1 MIKHRHAATTL
12 TTALT
17 AVLMLTSCGGG
28 SGNGRADNGRT
39 SPRTSSSV
47 TASPTPSSPV
57 PTSQSPSG
65 AGASDAPATP
75 PEIMPVYQT
84 VYGLVGTPACTG
96 VPWDD
101 AGCGK
106 DLTAAG
112 EVANAMTR
120 HIQKHFPGSEYADPK
135 KAAGQVARAVNML
148 RKAGCYGMS
157 PKPPKTSPDKLREL
171 CPTLSTVASLSW
183 LSLEGSLDVF

>member
-1 MIKHRHAATTL
+1 
-12 TTALT
+12 
-17 AVLMLTSCGGG
+17 
-28 SGNGRADNGRT
+28 
-39 SPRTSSSV
+39 
-47 TASPTPSSPV
+47 
-57 PTSQSPSG
+57 
-65 AGASDAPATP
+65 
-75 PEIMPVYQT
+75 MPVYQT

-101 AGCGK
+101 AGE
-106 DLTAAG
+106 DLIAAG
-112 EVANAMTR
+112 EVVNAMTR

-135 KAAGQVARAVNML
+135 KAAGQVARAVNMP

>member
-1 MIKHRHAATTL
+1 
-12 TTALT
+12 
-17 AVLMLTSCGGG
+17 
-28 SGNGRADNGRT
+28 
-39 SPRTSSSV
+39 
-47 TASPTPSSPV
+47 
-57 PTSQSPSG
+57 
-65 AGASDAPATP
+65 
-75 PEIMPVYQT
+75 MPVYQT

-112 EVANAMTR
+112 EVANAMTG
-120 HIQKHFPGSEYADPK
+120 HIEKHFPGSEYAGPK
-135 KAAGQVARAVNML
+135 KAAGQVARSVNML
-148 RKAGCYGMS
+148 RNAGCYGMS
-157 PKPPKTSPDKLREL
+157 PKPPRTSPDKLREL

>member
-1 MIKHRHAATTL
+1 
-12 TTALT
+12 
-17 AVLMLTSCGGG
+17 
-28 SGNGRADNGRT
+28 
-39 SPRTSSSV
+39 
-47 TASPTPSSPV
+47 
-57 PTSQSPSG
+57 
-65 AGASDAPATP
+65 
-75 PEIMPVYQT
+75 MPVYQT

-96 VPWDD
+96 APWDD

-112 EVANAMTR
+112 KVADAMTR
-120 HIQKHFPGSEYADPK
+120 HIQKHFPGSEYAAPK
-135 KAAGQVARAVNML
+135 KAAGQVTRAVNML

-157 PKPPKTSPDKLREL
+157 PKPPKTSPDKLRDL

>member
-1 MIKHRHAATTL
+1 MIKHRHAPTILA
-12 TTALT
+12 TALT
-17 AVLMLTSCGGG
+17 AVLTLTACGGG
-28 SGNGRADNGRT
+28 SGNGQTDDGRT

-47 TASPTPSSPV
+47 TASPSSPL
-57 PTSQSPSG
+57 PASQSPSG
-65 AGASDAPATP
+65 AAASDAPATP

-84 VYGLVGTPACTG
+84 TYGLVGTPACTG

-112 EVANAMTR
+112 KVANSMTR
-120 HIQKHFPGSEYADPK
+120 HIQKHFPGSEYADAK
-135 KAAGQVARAVNML
+135 DAAGQVTRTVNLL

-157 PKPPKTSPDKLREL
+157 PKPPQTSPDKLREL

-183 LSLEGSLDVF
+183 LNLEGSLDVF

>member
-1 MIKHRHAATTL
+1 M

-17 AVLMLTSCGGG
+17 AVLLLTSCGSG
-28 SGNGRADNGRT
+28 SGNGQADNGRT
-39 SPRTSSSV
+39 SPRTSPSV
-47 TASPTPSSPV
+47 TATPTPSSPV
-57 PTSQSPSG
+57 PASQSPSG

-75 PEIMPVYQT
+75 PEIMPVYQS

-112 EVANAMTR
+112 EVADAMTR
-120 HIQKHFPGSEYADPK
+120 HMQKHFPGGEYADAK

-148 RKAGCYGMS
+148 RKAGCYGMT